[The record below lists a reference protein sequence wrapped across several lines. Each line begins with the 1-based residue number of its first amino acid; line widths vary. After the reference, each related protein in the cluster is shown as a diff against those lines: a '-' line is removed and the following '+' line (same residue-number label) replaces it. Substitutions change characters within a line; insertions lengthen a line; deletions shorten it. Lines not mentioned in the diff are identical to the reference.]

1 MSVNLLLD
9 TAVTGL
15 PYVLPF
21 LGVLVVF
28 RLLDRIDLTLDGSFA
43 LGAAIAASTLAA
55 GMPAWMSVLAAC
67 VAGALAGVAT
77 TLLHLVL
84 GVPVLLAGIV
94 MWIGLYSI
102 NLRVM
107 GRPTLALD
115 SAASLWAPFDD
126 LGRGARDGWVI
137 ATLALV
143 VVVVLM
149 LVGLYLRT
157 ESGLAL
163 RATGIN
169 TEMARSQGVDDRLT
183 VTIGLAGANS
193 LAALGGALVAHG
205 QGFAEVNMGT
215 GVLIS
220 GIAAVLLGELVVRP
234 GTSDVARILTA
245 VAAGALMYRL
255 VLLGAL
261 RAGLPASDL
270 RLVTAVTLAIALLIT
285 RSRSGIATQVSRR
298 DRQRHRRRVSSAAT
312 PLSSPERIH
321 HA

>member
-1 MSVNLLLD
+1 MILNLLLD

-43 LGAAIAASTLAA
+43 LGAANAASTLAA
-55 GMPAWMSVLAAC
+55 GVPAWMSVLAAC

-84 GVPVLLAGIV
+84 RVPVLLAGIV

-115 SAASLWAPFDD
+115 SAASLYAPFDN
-126 LGRGARDGWVI
+126 LERGGRDGWVI

-143 VVVVLM
+143 VLVVLVVV
-149 LVGLYLRT
+149 GFYLRT

-183 VTIGLAGANS
+183 VAVGLTGANS

-215 GVLIS
+215 GVLIA

-234 GTSDVARILTA
+234 GASNVARMLTS
-245 VAAGALMYRL
+245 VAAGALLYRL

-270 RLVTAVTLAIALLIT
+270 RLVTAVTLALALLIT
-285 RSRSGIATQVSRR
+285 RSRSGVATQVPRR
-298 DRQRHRRRVSSAAT
+298 DRPRDRRRVSSAAT
-312 PLSSPERIH
+312 PLSSPEPIH